1 MGLFLPLV
9 ASEDIPEE
17 NGVASVGQ
25 YSSISPPGSPTNQ
38 EEPFATYFEEKVAVP
53 EEANQ
58 VGM

>member
-1 MGLFLPLV
+1 V
-9 ASEDIPEE
+9 TSEDIPEE
-17 NGVASVGQ
+17 NGVLSAGQ

-38 EEPFATYFEEKVAVP
+38 EEPFSTYFEEKVAVP